1 MLVIQTI
8 LQIACYITIESDQS
22 VSSLQTRQSRTNQA
36 GQKSRTPKLAS
47 KINSTELELKMEK
60 SARFNLVKKMLE
72 ENIFKKLNN
81 FSIKQSDFFYFQFL
95 NVFQYNL
102 PHQKFGELVLELMG
116 TSFHQERVNNEIQM
130 WSISRDIHASK
141 SGNWSDQPSRGNW
154 PGSEHRGLTVRN
166 LLFVWVVSQPFF
178 QYSRKE
184 GEMYGCTGVL
194 CVQKSEKTKN
204 ENEAIRHR

>member
-1 MLVIQTI
+1 
-8 LQIACYITIESDQS
+8 
-22 VSSLQTRQSRTNQA
+22 
-36 GQKSRTPKLAS
+36 
-47 KINSTELELKMEK
+47 
-60 SARFNLVKKMLE
+60 MLE

-102 PHQKFGELVLELMG
+102 PHQKFGELVVLELMG
-116 TSFHQERVNNEIQM
+116 TSFHQERVNHEIQI
-130 WSISRDIHASK
+130 WSISRDVHVSK
-141 SGNWSDQPSRGNW
+141 SCNWSDQPSRGNW

-178 QYSRKE
+178 QYSRTE
-184 GEMYGCTGVL
+184 GEMYGCTGVP
-194 CVQKSEKTKN
+194 CVQKIEKTKN

>member
-1 MLVIQTI
+1 ML
-8 LQIACYITIESDQS
+8 
-22 VSSLQTRQSRTNQA
+22 
-36 GQKSRTPKLAS
+36 K
-47 KINSTELELKMEK
+47 
-60 SARFNLVKKMLE
+60 
-72 ENIFKKLNN
+72 ENIFKKLNS
-81 FSIKQSDFFYFQFL
+81 FGIKQSDFFYFQFL

-116 TSFHQERVNNEIQM
+116 TSFHRERVNHEIKCGRFHVIYTPL
-130 WSISRDIHASK
+130 SHA
-141 SGNWSDQPSRGNW
+141 DQPSRGNW

-184 GEMYGCTGVL
+184 GEMYGCTGVS
-194 CVQKSEKTKN
+194 CVQKIEKTKN

>member
-1 MLVIQTI
+1 
-8 LQIACYITIESDQS
+8 
-22 VSSLQTRQSRTNQA
+22 
-36 GQKSRTPKLAS
+36 
-47 KINSTELELKMEK
+47 
-60 SARFNLVKKMLE
+60 MLE

-141 SGNWSDQPSRGNW
+141 SCNWSDQPSSGNW

-184 GEMYGCTGVL
+184 GEMYGCTGVP
-194 CVQKSEKTKN
+194 CVQKIEKTKN

>member
-1 MLVIQTI
+1 
-8 LQIACYITIESDQS
+8 
-22 VSSLQTRQSRTNQA
+22 
-36 GQKSRTPKLAS
+36 
-47 KINSTELELKMEK
+47 
-60 SARFNLVKKMLE
+60 MLE

-81 FSIKQSDFFYFQFL
+81 FSIKHSDFFYFQFL

-116 TSFHQERVNNEIQM
+116 TSFHQERVNNEIEM

-141 SGNWSDQPSRGNW
+141 SSKWSDQPSRGNW

-178 QYSRKE
+178 QYSRKK
-184 GEMYGCTGVL
+184 GEMYGCTGVP
-194 CVQKSEKTKN
+194 CVQKIEKTKN